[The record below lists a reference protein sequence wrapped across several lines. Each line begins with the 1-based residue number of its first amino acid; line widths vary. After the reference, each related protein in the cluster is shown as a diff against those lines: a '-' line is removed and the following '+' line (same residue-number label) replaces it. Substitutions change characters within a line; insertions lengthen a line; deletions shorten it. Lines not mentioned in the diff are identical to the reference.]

1 MQKRTASLMS
11 KTKKT
16 FPLAGLWD
24 NGVHSYRTRIYYDK
38 TDAAGL
44 VYHAEY
50 LCMAEQARTESLR
63 SLGLFQRSLFKTDGI
78 VLTVR
83 HCSIDFKRPAFL
95 DDLIEVKTRFKR
107 IAGARV
113 FLAQDISCVEENLD
127 QTKFLVGMEFQ
138 IACVKRCGRPTRF
151 PENLRLTISNIIN
164 AN

>member
-1 MQKRTASLMS
+1 MS
-11 KTKKT
+11 EAGKS
-16 FPLAGLWD
+16 FPSSGLWH
-24 NGVHSYRTRIYYDK
+24 NGIHSYRTRIYYDK

-63 SLGLFQRSLFKTDGI
+63 SLGFFQRSLLRRDGI

-83 HCSIDFKRPAFL
+83 HCSIDYKKPAFL
-95 DDLIEVKTRFKR
+95 DDLIEVKTSFKR

-113 FLAQDISCVEENLD
+113 FLTQDIGCVEENID
-127 QTKFLVGMEFQ
+127 EAQFLVGMKVQ
-138 IACVKRCGRPTRF
+138 IACVNRCGRPTRF
-151 PENLRLTISNIIN
+151 PENLRLIISNIIN